1 MLARAEI
8 RRWPMYLRNVK
19 QMVRQ
24 TNPSFDE
31 RAFGFASLADLLRAA
46 HRDGSVRVE
55 RDRQGVI
62 RVFQANGAGA
72 STPTSAMPPA
82 PLDVGGDELETSDEM
97 TAAEEPL
104 VVASAAATLGVPV
117 SAARDE
123 SADSAD
129 APESGDAAEA
139 APGAAPKRRRRTRG
153 GGTARPRAK
162 KTTRGS

>member
-1 MLARAEI
+1 
-8 RRWPMYLRNVK
+8 
-19 QMVRQ
+19 MVRQ

-31 RAFGFASLADLLRAA
+31 RAFGFANLADLLRAA

-62 RVFQANGAGA
+62 RIFQANGAGA
-72 STPTSAMPPA
+72 VVPASAVPPA
-82 PLDVGGDELETSDEM
+82 PAHFDVAGDELEPSDEM
-97 TAAEEPL
+97 TAPDEEPL
-104 VVASAAATLGVPV
+104 AVASAAATLGVPV
-117 SAARDE
+117 AAEPDE

-129 APESGDAAEA
+129 AGEAGDAAEA
-139 APGAAPKRRRRTRG
+139 APAAAPKRRRRTRG